1 MKSGRDV
8 RHEFNP
14 CLLTFFRDP
23 PETTATAYTR
33 ATRVLWLDII
43 VTFTVLAAVASLL

>member
-1 MKSGRDV
+1 M
-8 RHEFNP
+8 HPE
-14 CLLTFFRDP
+14 LTTDFALST
-23 PETTATAYTR
+23 ETTATAYTR